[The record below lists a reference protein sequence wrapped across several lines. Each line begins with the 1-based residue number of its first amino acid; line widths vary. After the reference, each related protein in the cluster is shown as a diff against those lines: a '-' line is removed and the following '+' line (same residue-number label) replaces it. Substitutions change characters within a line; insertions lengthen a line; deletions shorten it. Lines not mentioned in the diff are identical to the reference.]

1 MIRVSR
7 GGCDVQR
14 FKLGGLGGRFVV
26 ALVLVMATYNPT
38 GYCFLGWV
46 AATFPHIQPLQ
57 AVIGLALLGFWIFF
71 THATWQSLG
80 TVGVV
85 LGLAFTAALIWLT
98 SSWGWFSMS
107 NHVAVAWAIL
117 LVVTC
122 LLTLGMSW
130 GFMRAKAS
138 GQVLVDEVRR

>member
-1 MIRVSR
+1 
-7 GGCDVQR
+7 
-14 FKLGGLGGRFVV
+14 
-26 ALVLVMATYNPT
+26 VMATYNPT
-38 GYCFLGWV
+38 GYCFLGWI
-46 AATFPHIQPLQ
+46 AGSFPHIQPLQ

-71 THATWQSLG
+71 AHATWQSLG

-85 LGLAFTAALIWLT
+85 LGLAFAAALIWLT

-107 NHVAVAWAIL
+107 NHVALAWAIL

>member
-1 MIRVSR
+1 M
-7 GGCDVQR
+7 QR
-14 FKLGGLGGRFVV
+14 FSMGGLGGRFVA
-26 ALVLVMATYNPT
+26 ALILVMATYNPS
-38 GYCFLGWV
+38 GFSFLGWV
-46 AATFPHIQPLQ
+46 AGSFPHIQPLQ

-71 THATWQSLG
+71 AHATWQSLG

-85 LGLAFTAALIWLT
+85 LALAFAAALIWLT
-98 SSWGWFSMS
+98 SSWGWFNMS
-107 NHVAVAWAIL
+107 NHVALAWAIL
-117 LVVTC
+117 LVITC

>member
-1 MIRVSR
+1 M
-7 GGCDVQR
+7 QR
-14 FKLGGLGGRFVV
+14 FSMGGLGGRFVV
-26 ALVLVMATYNPT
+26 ALILVMATYNPT
-38 GYCFLGWV
+38 GYCFLGWI
-46 AATFPHIQPLQ
+46 AASFPHIQPLQ
-57 AVIGLALLGFWIFF
+57 AVIGLVLLGFWIFF
-71 THATWQSLG
+71 AHATWQSLG
-80 TVGVV
+80 TVGMV
-85 LGLAFTAALIWLT
+85 LGLAFAAALIWLI

-107 NHVAVAWAIL
+107 NHVALAWAIL